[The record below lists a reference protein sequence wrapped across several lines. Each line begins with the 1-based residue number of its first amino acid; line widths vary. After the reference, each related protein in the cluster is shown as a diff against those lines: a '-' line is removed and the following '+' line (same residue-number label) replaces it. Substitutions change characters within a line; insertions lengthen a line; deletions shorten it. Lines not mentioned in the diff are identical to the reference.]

1 MNATDDLAAF
11 GYKQELKRSLGLVDL
26 LTYGLVFIVPIAP
39 IAVFGIV
46 FNASHGMVPLVY
58 VIGLVAMVFIALS
71 YMAMSSAF
79 PVAGSVYSYTT
90 LSLGR
95 VAGFFAGWAI
105 LLDYIL
111 LPTLSYVI
119 AAIALQS
126 VFPSVSGPLC
136 IVVMVAIATA
146 INLLGIETTSR
157 TSFVLLAFELVVLL
171 IFCVM
176 AWRSV
181 AHHVAGAHFALTP
194 FYNPVEVTPALIFG
208 ALSLAVLSFLGFD
221 AISTLSEE
229 CQDGSRTV
237 ARATILALCLSAA
250 LFILQTWLASLFFL
264 GRTQLAPGAASDG
277 AFYDAAALAGGPVLK
292 FLLAVPGIFIS
303 SLAGAVTAQ
312 AATARILFGMARDGE
327 LPHALA
333 YIDPKRKVPTRTVLL
348 VAAVTLVTGTTLVGR
363 LELLTS
369 MVSFGAL
376 MAFLLLQVSVVAHF
390 IVRER
395 SRNWLRYLV
404 APAIGFAIIAYVVF
418 NAENNAKTAAAAWM
432 AGGLVVFAAQRLMR
446 RSTLAR

>member
-157 TSFVLLAFELVVLL
+157 TSFV
-171 IFCVM
+171 
-176 AWRSV
+176 
-181 AHHVAGAHFALTP
+181 
-194 FYNPVEVTPALIFG
+194 
-208 ALSLAVLSFLGFD
+208 
-221 AISTLSEE
+221 
-229 CQDGSRTV
+229 
-237 ARATILALCLSAA
+237 
-250 LFILQTWLASLFFL
+250 
-264 GRTQLAPGAASDG
+264 
-277 AFYDAAALAGGPVLK
+277 
-292 FLLAVPGIFIS
+292 
-303 SLAGAVTAQ
+303 
-312 AATARILFGMARDGE
+312 
-327 LPHALA
+327 
-333 YIDPKRKVPTRTVLL
+333 
-348 VAAVTLVTGTTLVGR
+348 
-363 LELLTS
+363 
-369 MVSFGAL
+369 
-376 MAFLLLQVSVVAHF
+376 
-390 IVRER
+390 
-395 SRNWLRYLV
+395 
-404 APAIGFAIIAYVVF
+404 
-418 NAENNAKTAAAAWM
+418 
-432 AGGLVVFAAQRLMR
+432 
-446 RSTLAR
+446 